1 MSDGSDE
8 QESGEPSDSGAE
20 TGTPDAKEVE
30 EPSVETLREQVEEKY
45 DFDNF
50 GPDDMARMTP
60 EEWDAAFDIET
71 WITGTELLNRVEA
84 DVKQRVADREVFA
97 RLERLSNPERLIAYS
112 DEGYAVVYEDGSVA
126 GEGTVLRDVKPS
138 VALCS
143 MDEYDPPEMP
153 EGTVLPRPSEVPEG
167 TGTLGHRVIQV
178 VGAVLVL
185 MGLFLLIGGMV
196 GLTGEAGVVGIFTGF
211 IFIGIGIVLFV
222 LVANARLSDRFRSEE
237 YRDRLRAVGLSDAD
251 SDTGSNAD
259 ERPAILE
266 DLDDFTKRDD
276 VDDSNDTPS

>member
-1 MSDGSDE
+1 M
-8 QESGEPSDSGAE
+8 
-20 TGTPDAKEVE
+20 
-30 EPSVETLREQVEEKY
+30 
-45 DFDNF
+45 
-50 GPDDMARMTP
+50 
-60 EEWDAAFDIET
+60 
-71 WITGTELLNRVEA
+71 
-84 DVKQRVADREVFA
+84 
-97 RLERLSNPERLIAYS
+97 
-112 DEGYAVVYEDGSVA
+112 
-126 GEGTVLRDVKPS
+126 
-138 VALCS
+138 
-143 MDEYDPPEMP
+143 
-153 EGTVLPRPSEVPEG
+153 
-167 TGTLGHRVIQV
+167 IQV